1 MEQANAGVAPPELAE
16 VTSMVVWPTIGA
28 TRAGRLV
35 GQLAGI
41 QCGLGGFFTI
51 GKLMAVAT
59 IPISLAVFAWQLM
72 PLVCRRYR
80 LTDRRIVVHKGLSA
94 VEERSIGLDEFD
106 AIEIVTLPGQEWL
119 HAGELIFRLGG
130 REVFRLAGVSRPEA
144 FRQVC
149 LKARTALLTVREV
162 LQRQTAV
169 RTG

>member
-1 MEQANAGVAPPELAE
+1 MSQAITEAAPAESSE
-16 VTSMVVWPTIGA
+16 VTCMVVWPTIGA

-41 QCGLGGFFTI
+41 QLGLGRFFTV

-80 LTDRRIVVHKGLSA
+80 LTDRRVVVQKGLSA
-94 VEERSIGLDEFD
+94 VDERSIGLDEFD
-106 AIEIVTLPGQEWL
+106 AIEVLVLPGQGWL
-119 HAGELIFRLGG
+119 RAGEMIFRLGG
-130 REVFRLAGVSRPEA
+130 QEVFRLAGVSRPEA

-162 LQRQTAV
+162 LQLQSQPEA
-169 RTG
+169 